1 VSPSPD
7 RAERATNAARPSGV
21 LRSVRRRRTVAVL
34 GVLMVLLFV
43 LVELL
48 LFRSY
53 AQTERTT
60 QDFKT
65 TTDATTAVANALRET
80 SLLGQAVVR
89 LSSGDSVTP
98 VMVRRGL
105 LERQLD
111 VVQATVVHG
120 NDKGQLGAI
129 KRDLGIYDRA
139 FAKAYGRGERARPG
153 PGRAQV
159 ERELAALE
167 RRVKE
172 YFDEQEHAL
181 YDSLASTLDERA
193 AGQRLVVGLSVFAL
207 LLAAALAWIIGR
219 AIRGDFA
226 RAYAALAAEA
236 KEREALGEKLFHQA
250 MHDPLTRLGNRLKF
264 QHDLEMSLRE
274 QPART
279 AVLYVDLDGF
289 KAVNDAFGH
298 DAGDELLCE
307 VARGLTRCIR
317 PGDELARLGGDE
329 FAVLMSD
336 VHERS
341 EVAAVGER
349 LLIEIGAAAR
359 PAGRASPL
367 GASVGAAIGRPELED
382 AQELIAAADLAMYAA
397 KQQGKGAVR
406 FFEPAMQ
413 CEAAARS
420 ELERELSSPL
430 SRGEFELHYQPIVEL
445 ATERLRGVEALIRW
459 RHPDRGLLAPVEF
472 LQIAEDSGQL
482 VAIGRWV
489 LHEACRQ
496 AASWPVTADGAQPWV
511 SVNLSPEEILA
522 PGLAEHVSTAL
533 RDTGLDPCR
542 LVLEISER
550 TTLDAARRISA
561 TLARLR
567 ELGVR
572 IALDDFGTGST
583 SLSTLRFL
591 SIEIV
596 KLDKSFID
604 SISCDPE
611 AHRLAAAVLDLAHA
625 LGLETVAEG
634 IEQADQIA
642 HLSQMQ
648 CTLGQGYHIS
658 KPVPA
663 THLSALLGS
672 SAPPGHET
680 HARTR
685 IA

>member
-1 VSPSPD
+1 V
-7 RAERATNAARPSGV
+7 AA
-21 LRSVRRRRTVAVL
+21 L

-53 AQTERTT
+53 AQIARTAR
-60 QDFKT
+60 DFKA

-80 SLLGQAVVR
+80 SLLGRSVAE
-89 LSSGDSVTP
+89 LSAGESMTP
-98 VMVRRGL
+98 VAVRRGL
-105 LERQLD
+105 LQRQLD
-111 VVQATVVHG
+111 VVQASVVPG
-120 NDKGQLGAI
+120 DDNGQLGAI
-129 KRDLGIYDRA
+129 KRGLKTFDRS
-139 FAKAYGRGERARPG
+139 FAGAYGTGERARVR
-153 PGRAQV
+153 PGRARV
-159 ERELAALE
+159 ERELDALE
-167 RRVKE
+167 RRVKD
-172 YFDEQEHAL
+172 YFDHQEHAL
-181 YDSLASTLDERA
+181 YESLASTQDDQA
-193 AGQRLVVGLSVFAL
+193 AGQRLVVGMSVVAL

-250 MHDPLTRLGNRLKF
+250 MHDPLTRLANRLKF
-264 QHDLEMSLRE
+264 QHDLEVSLRE

-307 VARGLTRCIR
+307 VARALARCIR

-329 FAVLMSD
+329 FAVLMND
-336 VHERS
+336 VGDRS

-349 LLIEIGAAAR
+349 LLAEIGATAR

-367 GASVGAAIGRPELED
+367 GASVGAALGGPELED
-382 AQELIAAADLAMYAA
+382 AQELIAAADMAMYAA
-397 KQQGKGAVR
+397 KQDGEGAVR
-406 FFEPAMQ
+406 FYESAMQ
-413 CEAAARS
+413 DEAAVRAQ
-420 ELERELSSPL
+420 LERDLGFAL
-430 SRGEFELHYQPIVEL
+430 TRGEFELHYQPIVEL
-445 ATERLRGVEALIRW
+445 ATERLAGVEALIRW
-459 RHPDRGLLAPVEF
+459 RHPERGLLAPCDF
-472 LQIAEDSGQL
+472 LQIAEDSGQM
-482 VAIGRWV
+482 VAIGRRV
-489 LHEACRQ
+489 LREACRE
-496 AASWPVTADGAQPWV
+496 AASWPPAADGRLPWV
-511 SVNLSPEEILA
+511 SVNLAPDEVVA
-522 PGLAEHVSTAL
+522 PGLAEHVAATLGDS
-533 RDTGLDPCR
+533 GLDPGR
-542 LVLEISER
+542 LVLEISEH

-561 TLARLR
+561 TLGELR

-591 SIEIV
+591 AIEIV

-604 SISCDPE
+604 GISSDPE

-634 IEQADQIA
+634 IEQADQIEC
-642 HLSQMQ
+642 LTQMR
-648 CTLGQGYHIS
+648 CTLGQGYQIS

-663 THLSALLGS
+663 RVLGALLRAG
-672 SAPPGHET
+672 APTRRATGAP
-680 HARTR
+680 AR

>member
-1 VSPSPD
+1 M
-7 RAERATNAARPSGV
+7 
-21 LRSVRRRRTVAVL
+21 L

-53 AQTERTT
+53 AQIARTT
-60 QDFKT
+60 RDFKT

-80 SLLGQAVVR
+80 SLLGRSVAE
-89 LSSGDSVTP
+89 LSSGESTTP
-98 VMVRRGL
+98 AIVRRGL

-111 VVQATVVHG
+111 VVQASVVPG
-120 NDKGQLGAI
+120 DDNGQLGAI
-129 KRDLGIYDRA
+129 KRDLKRFDRA
-139 FAKAYGRGERARPG
+139 FAEVYGKGERARVR
-153 PGRAQV
+153 PGRTQV

-167 RRVKE
+167 RRVKD
-172 YFDEQEHAL
+172 YFDHQEHAL
-181 YDSLASTLDERA
+181 YESLASTQDDQA
-193 AGQRLVVGLSVFAL
+193 AGQRLVVGMSVFAL

-236 KEREALGEKLFHQA
+236 KEREALGKKLFHQA
-250 MHDPLTRLGNRLKF
+250 MHDPLTRLANRLKF
-264 QHDLEMSLRE
+264 QHDLEVSLRE

-279 AVLYVDLDGF
+279 AVLYIDLDGF

-307 VARGLTRCIR
+307 VARGLARCIR

-329 FAVLMSD
+329 FAVLLND
-336 VHERS
+336 VGDRS

-349 LLIEIGAAAR
+349 LLTEIGATAR

-367 GASVGAAIGRPELED
+367 GASVGAAVGGPELDD
-382 AQELIAAADLAMYAA
+382 AQELIAAADMAMYAA
-397 KQQGKGAVR
+397 KQDGDGALR
-406 FFEPAMQ
+406 FYEPAMQ
-413 CEAAARS
+413 DEAAVRAQ
-420 ELERELSSPL
+420 LERDLGFAL
-430 SRGEFELHYQPIVEL
+430 TRGEFELHYQPIVEL

-459 RHPDRGLLAPVEF
+459 RHPERGLLGPVDF
-472 LQIAEDSGQL
+472 LQIAEDSGQM

-489 LHEACRQ
+489 LREACRE
-496 AASWPVTADGAQPWV
+496 AAAWPAAADGRQPWV
-511 SVNLSPEEILA
+511 SVNLAPDEILA
-522 PGLAEHVSTAL
+522 PGLAEHVAATL
-533 RDTGLDPCR
+533 RDTGLDPRR

-550 TTLDAARRISA
+550 TTLDAVRRIRA
-561 TLARLR
+561 TLAELR

-604 SISCDPE
+604 GISSDPE
-611 AHRLAAAVLDLAHA
+611 AHRLAGAVLDLAHA

-642 HLSQMQ
+642 HLSQMR

-663 THLSALLGS
+663 RRLGALLRAGAPS
-672 SAPPGHET
+672 RRAARSA
-680 HARTR
+680 
-685 IA
+685 